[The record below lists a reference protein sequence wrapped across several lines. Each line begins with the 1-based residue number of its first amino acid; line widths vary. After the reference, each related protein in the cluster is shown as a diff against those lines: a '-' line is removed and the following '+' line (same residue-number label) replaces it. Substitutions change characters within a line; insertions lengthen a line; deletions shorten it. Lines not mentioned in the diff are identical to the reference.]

1 MSRLYTVNSLIKAL
15 LKQQE
20 KGNGNK
26 YVVVSSDDE
35 GNDYRC
41 LLEQDI
47 LDNIDD
53 IEDYVDADEASIY
66 VDLNDCIVL

>member
-1 MSRLYTVNSLIKAL
+1 MPGLYTVNSLIKAL
-15 LKQQE
+15 QKQQA

-26 YVVVSSDDE
+26 YVIVSSDDE

-53 IEDYVDADEASIY
+53 IEEYIY
-66 VDLNDCIVL
+66 VYEVSVYQDLNDCIVL

>member
-1 MSRLYTVNSLIKAL
+1 MPGLYTVNSLIKAL
-15 LKQQE
+15 QKQQA

-26 YVVVSSDDE
+26 YVIVSSDDE

-53 IEDYVDADEASIY
+53 IEEYIDVDEVSVY
-66 VDLNDCIVL
+66 QDLNDCIVL

>member
-1 MSRLYTVNSLIKAL
+1 MSRLYTVNSLIGAL

-26 YVVVSSDDE
+26 YIVVSSDDE